1 MIISSENFKTFTKL
15 IQAVLVTGLISCGPS
30 TEEKQVQLYT
40 SHCASCHL
48 APEIQ
53 QLPKALWQNTVL
65 PEMAARMGVPEPGF
79 DPFEGLTFPEQEAI
93 IKGGIY
99 SVPAQISASDW
110 VLLKEYI
117 LKTAPD
123 SLPVTESDMNSE
135 KLVQFQSK
143 PIAIDNAKRSMIT
156 YLGHDSIA
164 ENIIIGDAT
173 GRLLNYNIK
182 NDTLISKG
190 RFGSALVDYSAKDGI
205 EFITTVGFIDPSAIA
220 TGKIILRDS
229 TDIKV
234 FPENLH
240 RPVHTLVTDLND
252 DGTDE
257 LVVSE
262 YGDLVGSLSMLV
274 KNKDGSYEKKVL
286 LNQPGTI
293 RVIADDLDKN
303 GKKDLIVLTAQGDE
317 TITVL
322 YQESDLVFSP
332 TKVLRFSPVFGT
344 SWFELVDYDGDG
356 DKDIVTVH
364 GDNADDTYV
373 QKSYH
378 GLRIHINNGENS
390 FEERYFFPLN
400 GSTRVIAKD
409 FDNDQDVDFAL
420 LSTFPDY
427 KSKPESSFVY
437 LENRGSENFDFKP
450 FTFDDSRAGKWFVMS
465 SGDIDGDGDED
476 IVLGA
481 FSKVFAPTPKELID
495 LWRTNNVDIM
505 LLENNLKS
513 R

>member
-1 MIISSENFKTFTKL
+1 MLFQVI
-15 IQAVLVTGLISCGPS
+15 LVIGLISCGPS
-30 TEEKQVQLYT
+30 KEEKQVELYA
-40 SHCASCHL
+40 SHCASCHR
-48 APEIQ
+48 APEIE
-53 QLPKALWQNTVL
+53 QLPKVLWQNTVL
-65 PEMAARMGVPEPGF
+65 PEMAARMGIAEPGF

-93 IKGGIY
+93 IKGGVY
-99 SVPAQISASDW
+99 SVPTQISASDW
-110 VLLKEYI
+110 ALLKEYI

-123 SLPVTESDMNSE
+123 SLPVTESDINSE

-143 PIAIDNAKRSMIT
+143 PIAIDKAQRSMIT
-156 YLGHDSIA
+156 YLSHDSIT
-164 ENIIIGDAT
+164 ENLIIGDAS
-173 GRLLNYNIK
+173 GRLLNYSLH

-205 EFITTVGFIDPSAIA
+205 EFITTVGFIDPSAIS
-220 TGKIILRDS
+220 TGKIIFRDS
-229 TDIKV
+229 VGIKV

-240 RPVHTLVTDLND
+240 RPVHTLVNDLND

-262 YGDLVGSLSMLV
+262 YGDLVGSLSMLI

-286 LNQPGTI
+286 LNQPGVI

-332 TKVLRFSPVFGT
+332 IKVLRFSPVFGT
-344 SWFELVDYDGDG
+344 SWFELVDFDGDG

-373 QKSYH
+373 QKPYH
-378 GLRIHINNGENS
+378 GMRIHINNGENS
-390 FEERYFFPLN
+390 FEEHYFFPLN
-400 GSTRVIAKD
+400 GATRLIAKD
-409 FDNDQDVDFAL
+409 FDNDKDVDFAL

-427 KSKPESSFVY
+427 EKNPESSFVY
-437 LENRGSENFDFKP
+437 LENRDSENFDFKP
-450 FTFDDSRAGKWFVMS
+450 FTFEDSRLGKWFVMD

-481 FSKVFAPTPKELID
+481 FSKVFAPTPSALID
-495 LWRTNNVDIM
+495 LWQTNNVDIM
-505 LLENNLKS
+505 LLENKLKS
-513 R
+513 H